1 MEEQGFFYR
10 DTWAEVDLD
19 CISANIVSIKKQLP
33 QEVRVIAVVK
43 ANAYGHGDIQVAKT
57 ALESGA
63 AYLAVAFMDEAIAL
77 RNKGITAPILV
88 LGASRPEDIQV
99 AAKFGIT
106 LTVFQK
112 EWLEEALKY
121 VKADDR
127 ISFHI
132 KVDTG
137 MGRIGVRSVSELIA
151 VEQMIAEH
159 SPFHL
164 EGIFTHFAT
173 ADEKERGYFL
183 MQFERFKELIAP
195 LPLKNLMV
203 HCANSAAGLRL
214 KKGFFNA
221 VRFGIGMYGLRP
233 SADISDEIPF
243 QLRPAFTL
251 HSTLS
256 HVKLIRKGE
265 SVSYGAEYTAEKDTW
280 IGTVPVG
287 YADGWLR
294 KLKGTDIL
302 VKGKRLKIAGR
313 ICMDQFMVELDQEYP
328 PGTKVTLIGRQGDEY
343 ISMDEIA
350 GRLETINY
358 EVACTISSRVPR
370 MFLENGSIMEVRN
383 PLLQVNTSN

>member
-1 MEEQGFFYR
+1 MSTKPFYR
-10 DTWAEVDLD
+10 DTWAEIDL
-19 CISANIVSIKKQLP
+19 SAIKENVSNMKKHIGEHVHLM
-33 QEVRVIAVVK
+33 AVVK
-43 ANAYGHGDIQVAKT
+43 ANAYGHGDAEVAKA

-63 AYLAVAFMDEAIAL
+63 SCLAVAILDEAISL
-77 RNKGITAPILV
+77 RQRGLKAPILV
-88 LGASRPEDIQV
+88 LGAVPPEYAKI
-99 AAKFGIT
+99 AAEYDVT
-106 LTVFQK
+106 LTGYSV
-112 EWLEEALKY
+112 EWLQEAARHLK
-121 VKADDR
+121 KA
-127 ISFHI
+127 SLHFHL

-137 MGRIGVRSVSELIA
+137 MNRLGVKTEEEIHHVMKI
-151 VEQMIAEH
+151 
-159 SPFHL
+159 L
-164 EGIFTHFAT
+164 ERNPGLKCKGVFTHFAT
-173 ADEKERGYFL
+173 ADEKQRDYFL

-195 LPLKNLMV
+195 LPLKKLMV

-233 SADISDEIPF
+233 SAEITDEIPF
-243 QLRPAFTL
+243 KLRPAFTL

-256 HVKLIRKGE
+256 HVKKVHKGE

-294 KLKGTDIL
+294 QLKGTEIL

-313 ICMDQFMVELDQEYP
+313 ICMDQFMVELDKEYP
-328 PGTKVTLIGRQGDEY
+328 PGSKVTLIGCQGDEY
-343 ISMDEIA
+343 ISMDEVA

-383 PLLQVNTSN
+383 PLLQGNASE

>member
-1 MEEQGFFYR
+1 MSTKPFYR
-10 DTWAEVDLD
+10 DTWAEIDL
-19 CISANIVSIKKQLP
+19 SAIKENVSNMKEHIGEHVHLM
-33 QEVRVIAVVK
+33 AVVK
-43 ANAYGHGDIQVAKT
+43 ANAYGHGDAEVAKA
-57 ALESGA
+57 ALDAGA
-63 AYLAVAFMDEAIAL
+63 SCLAVAILDEAISL
-77 RNKGITAPILV
+77 REKGLKAPILV
-88 LGASRPEDIQV
+88 LGAVPPEYV
-99 AAKFGIT
+99 AIAAEYDVT
-106 LTVFQK
+106 LTGYSV
-112 EWLEEALKY
+112 EWLQEAARHLK
-121 VKADDR
+121 KD
-127 ISFHI
+127 SLHFHL

-137 MGRIGVRSVSELIA
+137 MNRLGVKTEEEVHHVMAILDRNPRFKCKGV
-151 VEQMIAEH
+151 
-159 SPFHL
+159 
-164 EGIFTHFAT
+164 FTHFAT
-173 ADEKERGYFL
+173 ADEKERDYFF

-195 LPLKNLMV
+195 LPLKKMMV

-233 SADISDEIPF
+233 SADITDEIPF

-265 SVSYGAEYTAEKDTW
+265 SVSYGAEYTAKKDTW

-294 KLKGTDIL
+294 KLKGTEIL

-358 EVACTISSRVPR
+358 EVSCTISSRVPR

-383 PLLQVNTSN
+383 PLLQENASK